1 MSRLQAT
8 FALFCAIALQASAQG
23 VDAASSA
30 PGAPVRAAAA
40 PAAAPTPAP
49 SPRVL
54 REAANPMRI
63 ILEASKIRR
72 KPGEVDA
79 PTAALS
85 PAVPAV
91 PAAPRRTSVR
101 AVATQPTALPTGIV
115 ETVTPLSPVSPVSPV
130 STAGTGSSVAPVA
143 AALPV
148 AQAVTPPVPA
158 AVPPSA
164 PVSVQA
170 SLPVVA
176 PTAVAPAPAPSLQPP
191 QAAPVAALTAPSQA
205 FPSGAPASLPS
216 AAPATEVLAPGARP
230 RIVSMVAPEFPA
242 AVLRRVGSFSEITV
256 QITIN
261 QDGSV
266 GNVSVP
272 AAAYRAL
279 EPYVVEALLR
289 WRFEAPGEPRSQRL
303 QLVFNN

>member
-1 MSRLQAT
+1 M
-8 FALFCAIALQASAQG
+8 
-23 VDAASSA
+23 
-30 PGAPVRAAAA
+30 RAAAV
-40 PAAAPTPAP
+40 AAPAP

-72 KPGEVDA
+72 KPGEGDPLA
-79 PTAALS
+79 TAL
-85 PAVPAV
+85 PAAV
-91 PAAPRRTSVR
+91 PAAPRRASLR
-101 AVATQPTALPTGIV
+101 AAATPSTALPAGIV
-115 ETVTPLSPVSPVSPV
+115 ETVTPLSPVS
-130 STAGTGSSVAPVA
+130 TAGTGSPVAPPA
-143 AALPV
+143 AAVPV
-148 AQAVTPPVPA
+148 AQPVTPPVQA
-158 AVPPSA
+158 AVPTSA
-164 PVSVQA
+164 PASLPAPVQA

-176 PTAVAPAPAPSLQPP
+176 PTAVAPAPPPQPP
-191 QAAPVAALTAPSQA
+191 QAASVAALAAAPLPA
-205 FPSGAPASLPS
+205 VPSGAPVSPSS
-216 AAPATEVLAPGARP
+216 AAPATEAPGPGARP

-261 QDGSV
+261 HDGSV

-272 AAAYRAL
+272 SAAYRAL
-279 EPYVVEALLR
+279 EPYVVEALQR